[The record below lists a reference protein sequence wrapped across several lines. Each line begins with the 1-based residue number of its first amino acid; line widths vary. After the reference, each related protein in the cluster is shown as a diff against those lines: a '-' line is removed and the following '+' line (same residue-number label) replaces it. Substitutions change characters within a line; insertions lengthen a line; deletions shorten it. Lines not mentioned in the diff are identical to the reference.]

1 MVIACDFDGVIHN
14 WDHPIEGRHMGPP
27 FEGAKEALTQIQA
40 QGHRIIIHSCNRKDV
55 IEKFMAYYELPYNY
69 IWDQVGKPIA
79 DVYLDDRA
87 ITFTTWPRFMELL
100 SAI

>member
-1 MVIACDFDGVIHN
+1 MRIAIDFDGVIHD
-14 WDHPIEGRHMGPP
+14 WEHPIDGRHMGPP
-27 FEGAKEALTQIQA
+27 IEGVKEALVALKQ
-40 QGHRIIIHSCNRKDV
+40 QGHRVIIHSCNRPNV
-55 IEKFMAYYELPYNY
+55 IANFMKYYELPYDDL
-69 IWDQVGKPIA
+69 WDEKGKPIA